1 MNVDVV
7 VVIVAVR
14 REGEIYKES
23 CLAELLFICAVYTS
37 RGYKYKVNGS
47 GQRIRGTHEIG
58 KQRETETE
66 RERER
71 ILFFVFD

>member
-7 VVIVAVR
+7 VVIIIVR
-14 REGEIYKES
+14 REGERYKES

-58 KQRETETE
+58 KQRK
-66 RERER
+66 RER

>member
-7 VVIVAVR
+7 VVVIIVVAVIVVR
-14 REGEIYKES
+14 REGERYKES

-58 KQRETETE
+58 KQREK
-66 RERER
+66 ER